1 MPLLDA
7 LAICT
12 LRPSSH
18 KKPYD
23 RKVALDVP
31 TSYTFSEDGTL
42 LRGAMDVTRRVLG
55 TGELCSRNRDGKN
68 GVVAS
73 Q

>member
-55 TGELCSRNRDGKN
+55 TDELCSRNRDGKN